1 MLGLARTIPKTTL
14 AATTAFANTV
24 SNAVIT
30 PTSTALNN
38 GIVAPITSKAHEI
51 LSPPP
56 EIIQARASIRDLEPQ
71 PHWDVDYYTVDG
83 IDVPRYISEAKDPI
97 VEFHF
102 CTGFNSTP
110 LVYAKKI
117 DLLNKL
123 GISCFATKLLQAEE
137 LGTGDPEDLIQFH
150 LDSTENFFTSSRVR
164 EHNKGIIKVAGTH
177 SASGGYVSN
186 HMTYLENVIAI
197 TQNFPGGILHIAPF
211 FDMANASKR
220 FNSSLIHNAFVA
232 FAKENPNLLTSDSLR
247 GKGYS
252 AYQRVK
258 NKEPQVFSADKD
270 PTYGEILALRGI
282 GDQTIERLE
291 ANNWQ
296 PTLRQR
302 FALPTKDSASCSKT
316 GGHVADLGG
325 AEKTDYDAHHNPE
338 LESQKN
344 VDRVTGRV
352 AEMGH
357 NAPQEPIT
365 AYTKP
370 KVPGLG

>member
-1 MLGLARTIPKTTL
+1 MLNLAKTIPETTL
-14 AATTAFANTV
+14 AATAAFASTIT
-24 SNAVIT
+24 SAVIT

-38 GIVAPITSKAHEI
+38 GIVAPITSKAHEL
-51 LSPPP
+51 LSPAP

-117 DLLNKL
+117 DLMNKL
-123 GISCFATKLLQAEE
+123 GISCFATKLLQSEE
-137 LGTGDPEDLIQFH
+137 LGTDNPEDLIQFH

-211 FDMANASKR
+211 SDVANASKR
-220 FNSSLIHNAFVA
+220 FHPMAHKLFMDTAQKHS
-232 FAKENPNLLTSDSLR
+232 KLLTSDTLR
-247 GKGYS
+247 GKSYS
-252 AYQRVK
+252 AFHRARG
-258 NKEPQVFSADKD
+258 EPQVFSADKD
-270 PTYGEILALRGI
+270 PTYGEILALRRI

-291 ANNWQ
+291 TNDWQ

-316 GGHVADLGG
+316 GALVADLQG

-338 LESQKN
+338 LESQGN

-357 NAPQEPIT
+357 SAPQEPIT
-365 AYTKP
+365 EYVKH
-370 KVPGLG
+370 KVPTLG